1 MQEAKEELREETK
14 EETREEVKDKA
25 EDKKTE
31 EISAKTEVEQE
42 AQEQKLDEELKYWK
56 NMALRYAA
64 EVENL
69 KKSFK
74 REKEEYYKFA
84 LESVFKELLPA
95 IDNLERA
102 LEAFSQSQN
111 IDALKQGVELT
122 LKSIIQAL
130 EKFGLTQFEPAIG
143 EPFHPHFHEALS
155 TEEHPE
161 VPNGGITKVY
171 QKGYKLHDRVIR
183 PALVCVS
190 TSKKQETANNQTE
203 TTQSNT
209 QEN

>member
-1 MQEAKEELREETK
+1 MEEVVKGKEEQEVKQKTEEEIQEEK
-14 EETREEVKDKA
+14 EITLEEKLKQKEEEVKHWK
-25 EDKKTE
+25 
-31 EISAKTEVEQE
+31 EI
-42 AQEQKLDEELKYWK
+42 
-56 NMALRYAA
+56 ALRYAA

-84 LESVFKELLPA
+84 LESVFKELLPS

-111 IDALKQGVELT
+111 IDALKEGVELT
-122 LKSIIQAL
+122 LKTIIQAL

-155 TEEHPE
+155 TEVHPD
-161 VPNGGITKVY
+161 VPNGGITKVF

-183 PALVCVS
+183 PALVSVCTGKKEETPQS
-190 TSKKQETANNQTE
+190 EDKSK
-203 TTQSNT
+203 QSIA
-209 QEN
+209 ENK

>member
-1 MQEAKEELREETK
+1 M
-14 EETREEVKDKA
+14 EEVKNRIN
-25 EDKKTE
+25 EEKTE
-31 EISAKTEVEQE
+31 EE
-42 AQEQKLDEELKYWK
+42 KLDKSGAEDTAKAPEEEVKYWK
-56 NMALRYAA
+56 ELALRYAA

-69 KKSFK
+69 KRSFK

-122 LKSIIQAL
+122 LKTIIQAL

-155 TEEHPE
+155 TEEHPD
-161 VPNGGITKVY
+161 VPDGGITKVY
-171 QKGYKLHDRVIR
+171 QKGYKLHDRVLR
-183 PALVCVS
+183 PALVCVCKG
-190 TSKKQETANNQTE
+190 KKKEENQANQAN
-203 TTQSNT
+203 
-209 QEN
+209 QENKN